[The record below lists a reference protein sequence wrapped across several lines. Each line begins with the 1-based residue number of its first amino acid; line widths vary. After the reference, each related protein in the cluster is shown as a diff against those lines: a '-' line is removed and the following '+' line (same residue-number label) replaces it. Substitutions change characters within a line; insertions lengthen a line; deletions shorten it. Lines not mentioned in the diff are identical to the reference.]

1 MHLYLHIPFCR
12 QACYY
17 CDFHFSTN
25 LNLKNQL
32 VEALCLEIKLQKDFL
47 VNKNLSTIYF
57 GGGTPSLLNDQELG
71 LIFKT
76 LESHFELNG
85 LKEVTFEANPDDITI
100 PKLNTWRSFGINR
113 LSLGIQT
120 FNDHILQK
128 FNRSH
133 NGEQSKKA
141 LDLVFENGFEN
152 TSADLIYA
160 HDLLNVGLDESLLI
174 LENDITQLLLQPLQH
189 ISAYNLTIENQ
200 TVFGKW
206 KKQGKL
212 NDINED
218 LAAKH
223 FEFLV
228 GELEKKGFLQYE
240 VSNFARNNNFA
251 IHNSSYWKNEEYLG
265 IGPSA
270 HSYNGNSRNS
280 NISNNS
286 LYIKAINNRN
296 IPAETEILSITE
308 KVNDYILCGLRTIW
322 GVDLK
327 KISRISGEPLTQEFR
342 DTLNYFVKKDLVILD
357 NDQITISK
365 KGRII
370 SDYIASELFY
380 N

>member
-1 MHLYLHIPFCR
+1 
-12 QACYY
+12 
-17 CDFHFSTN
+17 
-25 LNLKNQL
+25 L
-32 VEALCLEIKLQKDFL
+32 VEALCLEIELQKDFL

-100 PKLNTWRSFGINR
+100 SKLNTWKSFGINR
-113 LSLGIQT
+113 ISLGIQT
-120 FNDHILQK
+120 FNDHILLK

-133 NGEQSKKA
+133 NGEQSIKA

-160 HDLLNVGLDESLLI
+160 HDLLNIGLDESLLI

-228 GELEKKGFLQYE
+228 RELEKKGFIQYE

-322 GVDLK
+322 GIDLK
-327 KISRISGEPLTQEFR
+327 EISRISGEPLAQEFR
-342 DTLNYFVKKDLVILD
+342 DTLNDFVKKDLVILD